1 MFNRS
6 TSDAR
11 ATHHR
16 LLSPSRDAIRPAHPE
31 RGRETEA
38 WSTSNVGRTSG
49 RQRVLRTF
57 PGLHR
62 TQLRHLLTYLT
73 AQVVVQYDPI
83 TLSLPSLAV
92 SRWQAEWAWWAPK
105 PWASTRRWPSWT
117 RQHSPPRPCHLS
129 RQRSTGAAVFLHSW
143 AWEHLSFTFVQS
155 FWSAIFWPKISIELP
170 QLFWVFLPQ
179 HKSCPVLSQI
189 AKFFAF

>member
-1 MFNRS
+1 MFDRS

-16 LLSPSRDAIRPAHPE
+16 LFSPSRDAIRPSHPE

-49 RQRVLRTF
+49 RQRLLRTF
-57 PGLHR
+57 PCLHR

-83 TLSLPSLAV
+83 TLSLLSLAV
-92 SRWQAEWAWWAPK
+92 SR
-105 PWASTRRWPSWT
+105 
-117 RQHSPPRPCHLS
+117 
-129 RQRSTGAAVFLHSW
+129 
-143 AWEHLSFTFVQS
+143 
-155 FWSAIFWPKISIELP
+155 
-170 QLFWVFLPQ
+170 
-179 HKSCPVLSQI
+179 
-189 AKFFAF
+189 

>member
-49 RQRVLRTF
+49 RQRLLRTF
-57 PGLHR
+57 PCLHR

-73 AQVVVQYDPI
+73 AKVVVQYDPI

-105 PWASTRRWPSWT
+105 PWASTRPWPSWT
-117 RQHSPPRPCHLS
+117 RQPSPPRPCHLS

-143 AWEHLSFTFVQS
+143 AREHLSFTFFQS
-155 FWSAIFWPKISIELP
+155 FDP
-170 QLFWVFLPQ
+170 QSFGPRYQLNCRNYFD
-179 HKSCPVLSQI
+179 
-189 AKFFAF
+189 FFFPSTNLAQF